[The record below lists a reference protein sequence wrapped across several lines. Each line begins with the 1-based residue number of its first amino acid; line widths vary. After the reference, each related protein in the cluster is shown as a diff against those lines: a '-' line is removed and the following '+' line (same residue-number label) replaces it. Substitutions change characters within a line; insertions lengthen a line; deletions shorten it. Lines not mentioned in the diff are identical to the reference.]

1 MAMTV
6 ELDFGAI
13 FTWVGPV
20 VAIVAVGWFG
30 YAGFCRVRQ
39 FFARR
44 GFDERDR
51 MATRRRWN
59 EVEQMMKQPG
69 ELGRKMA
76 IIEADT
82 LLDQALKSLSM
93 PGATLGERLKFAA
106 YKYPDLREVW
116 WAHRLRNQLA
126 HEASTHLD
134 EGMARKAL
142 AQFKRALERLG
153 AL

>member
-1 MAMTV
+1 MTV
-6 ELDFGAI
+6 EIDFGKV
-13 FTWVGPV
+13 FTWIGP
-20 VAIVAVGWFG
+20 IVAFAAVLWFAYTG
-30 YAGFCRVRQ
+30 VSKLRNL
-39 FFARR
+39 FARR

-51 MATRRRWN
+51 DETRRRWR
-59 EVEQMMKQPG
+59 EVEQMLRQPG

-76 IIEADT
+76 VIEADK
-82 LLDQALKSLSM
+82 LLDQALKSISM
-93 PGATLGERLKFAA
+93 PGTTLGERLKFAA

-126 HEASTHLD
+126 HESSTHLD

>member
-1 MAMTV
+1 MTFTI
-6 ELDFGAI
+6 DFGV
-13 FTWVGPV
+13 FFSWLGPA
-20 VAIVAVGWFG
+20 VAFAAVAWFV
-30 YAGFCRVRQ
+30 YAGVGRLRNL
-39 FFARR
+39 FARR

-51 MATRRRWN
+51 LATRRRWA
-59 EVEQMMKQPG
+59 EVEAMTRQPG
-69 ELGRKMA
+69 ALGRKMA
-76 IIEADT
+76 VIEADT
-82 LLDQALKSLSM
+82 LLDQALKSISM

-126 HEASTHLD
+126 HEAEAHLD

-142 AQFKRALERLG
+142 SQFKRALERLG